1 MINFMGLLFYTK
13 GNFMKDNQKLNEKS
27 IDNSEDF
34 TGCYTTESLA
44 KRLNVSKKFIVSHR
58 RQLPGAMKIG
68 RIWRFNRVSIE
79 KKLLT
84 GTLL

>member
-1 MINFMGLLFYTK
+1 
-13 GNFMKDNQKLNEKS
+13 MKDNQTPNEKPPF
-27 IDNSEDF
+27 NSEDF
-34 TGCYTTESLA
+34 IACYSTESLA

-58 RQLPGAMKIG
+58 QQLPGAMKIG

-79 KKLLT
+79 KKLLS

>member
-1 MINFMGLLFYTK
+1 MINNRTPEEK
-13 GNFMKDNQKLNEKS
+13 PKDTQ
-27 IDNSEDF
+27 EDS

-68 RIWRFNRVSIE
+68 RIWRFNKASIE
-79 KKLLT
+79 KKLVS
-84 GTLL
+84 GFLLG